1 MKDDSTEQVGPAG
14 RGSALTL
21 LVFLP
26 EEVQSFRLPEAGS
39 VQLGRGEEATF
50 QILDR
55 SVSRL
60 HAALVVSGA
69 DEVSVTD
76 LGSSNGTRLRGAALA
91 PHRAEPVRLGET
103 LEFGQVAA
111 VVQYSP
117 AQPQIPRGV
126 TQPVRLA
133 PPAAT
138 PLSPNHVVSAPAMIE
153 LYRLASRGAA
163 SPLSVLL
170 LGETGVGKEAL
181 AEHLHACSPRAGRA
195 LVRLNC
201 AALPEALLE
210 SELFGHVRGA
220 FTGAD
225 QDKRGVLEA
234 ADGGTVLLDEIGEL
248 PLGTQ
253 AKILRVVERGEL
265 LSIGSLKVKTVDI
278 RFIAATNRDLPKEAA
293 AGRFR
298 LDLYHRL
305 NGVSL
310 RIPPLRSRREEIL
323 PLAAAFAR
331 AHLTRMRR
339 PEAALRLS
347 PPAEALLLAH
357 PWPGNVRELKHA
369 IERALVL
376 ADEGPIEPQHL
387 QLGEEQ
393 DFGLAAPALAVARSE
408 PLSPSEVAEA
418 QRIRDALE
426 ECGGNQAKA
435 AKLLGIARGTLA
447 SRMDRFGIGR
457 PRK

>member
-1 MKDDSTEQVGPAG
+1 
-14 RGSALTL
+14 
-21 LVFLP
+21 
-26 EEVQSFRLPEAGS
+26 
-39 VQLGRGEEATF
+39 
-50 QILDR
+50 
-55 SVSRL
+55 
-60 HAALVVSGA
+60 
-69 DEVSVTD
+69 
-76 LGSSNGTRLRGAALA
+76 
-91 PHRAEPVRLGET
+91 
-103 LEFGQVAA
+103 
-111 VVQYSP
+111 
-117 AQPQIPRGV
+117 
-126 TQPVRLA
+126 
-133 PPAAT
+133 
-138 PLSPNHVVSAPAMIE
+138 
-153 LYRLASRGAA
+153 
-163 SPLSVLL
+163 
-170 LGETGVGKEAL
+170 
-181 AEHLHACSPRAGRA
+181 
-195 LVRLNC
+195 
-201 AALPEALLE
+201 
-210 SELFGHVRGA
+210 
-220 FTGAD
+220 
-225 QDKRGVLEA
+225 
-234 ADGGTVLLDEIGEL
+234 VLLDEIGEL